1 MKITENFR
9 LGFDAYNVIVE
20 ERFEKK
26 DGKGPNAKGTGEFD
40 YKQVGY
46 CKNFE
51 SACQFI
57 LQREIRSSEAAGVPE
72 MLEAIKLIGEELKA
86 SIEAAGIN
94 HQDYMAAASKKKK
107 EAV

>member
-40 YKQVGY
+40 YKAIGY

-57 LQREIRSSEAAGVPE
+57 LQREIRASEAADITE
-72 MLEAIKLIGEELKA
+72 MLGAIERIGKEVKA
-86 SIEAAGIN
+86 SIQAAGIN
-94 HQDYMAAASKKKK
+94 HQDYMAAASKKR